1 MNYKEAGFREFYHH
15 FVAVPLKAN
24 LLPLIKD
31 YPWIEQA
38 DHILT
43 YGYMDQECGMT
54 LAVLGMAK
62 ETEDGFLVIDGND
75 NVHSIIRISTVA
87 EDEVTIITE
96 DDEALKKKYA
106 TKIEM
111 LRGYDASEDVEITR
125 EMDFLDPF
133 RHEIYVDDVQVLLQ
147 KDGMRSEGCWV
158 RITGIGE
165 NCVVGTLLNE
175 PYRDFGCHKGDTISV
190 FAEETADGNVIC
202 YSNVET
208 SPKVTREDLMDGRML
223 EDAVAEFKKKCDEES
238 LLGLVE
244 ILRDSYVWI
253 PCQLTWSEY
262 DQKKLVEIAQRIGED
277 PDAITSR
284 ELTEYYD
291 SRLMPHIIK
300 SGDHYQLP
308 IFSTEEA
315 MGEFGTRFSKI
326 QKHILDVI
334 SLARNNEKKP
344 SKIVLNVF
352 TDPFVIDSEYWVLIE
367 KMKSRI
373 EGE

>member
-1 MNYKEAGFREFYHH
+1 M
-15 FVAVPLKAN
+15 
-24 LLPLIKD
+24 
-31 YPWIEQA
+31 
-38 DHILT
+38 
-43 YGYMDQECGMT
+43 
-54 LAVLGMAK
+54 
-62 ETEDGFLVIDGND
+62 
-75 NVHSIIRISTVA
+75 
-87 EDEVTIITE
+87 
-96 DDEALKKKYA
+96 
-106 TKIEM
+106 
-111 LRGYDASEDVEITR
+111 
-125 EMDFLDPF
+125 
-133 RHEIYVDDVQVLLQ
+133 
-147 KDGMRSEGCWV
+147 
-158 RITGIGE
+158 
-165 NCVVGTLLNE
+165 
-175 PYRDFGCHKGDTISV
+175 
-190 FAEETADGNVIC
+190 
-202 YSNVET
+202 
-208 SPKVTREDLMDGRML
+208 
-223 EDAVAEFKKKCDEES
+223 
-238 LLGLVE
+238 
-244 ILRDSYVWI
+244 
-253 PCQLTWSEY
+253 TWSEY
-262 DQKKLVEIAQRIGED
+262 DQKKLVEIAQRISED